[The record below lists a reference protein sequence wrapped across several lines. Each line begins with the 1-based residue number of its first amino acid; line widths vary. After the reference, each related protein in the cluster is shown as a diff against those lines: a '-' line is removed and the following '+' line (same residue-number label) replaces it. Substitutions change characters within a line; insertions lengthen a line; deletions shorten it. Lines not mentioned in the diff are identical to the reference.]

1 MTLCSP
7 QYRIAYTREPNRT
20 SPSLSLS
27 LSLTL
32 DAFSSPSFLSLWS
45 LSLSLFLVL
54 LAISLSLSPSLSRYR
69 TIACTVSTPAETR
82 SLASLFFFVP
92 FFSFFFHAAPANISA
107 KPGLICGKARPDI
120 ATAYCQLLFS
130 VRVITWGWPIAERID
145 ATQGGWPNKDRR

>member
-45 LSLSLFLVL
+45 LSLSVSCFTCH
-54 LAISLSLSPSLSRYR
+54 ISLSLSLPLSLQNYSLYSLDTSGDSISRF
-69 TIACTVSTPAETR
+69 P
-82 SLASLFFFVP
+82 FFFVP